1 MPRVFAPVPFRYG
14 VIDYPYGWQDIA
26 DDSLAQTLKGAGYVV
41 DGVFD
46 DPSDIINRLGLLR
59 LDSTTALLKSASGAS
74 FSPVPAVASSINL
87 IVFGDSWEARGNGNG
102 VITSSTRSNSV
113 VTCTW
118 AGHGLA
124 TGMIATTGNFADA
137 TFAGINVSITRIDA
151 NNISYVAPGPD
162 GSTTN
167 LDGLSNGST
176 KKPMTGL
183 SRATLV
189 DNGYLGKLKSVS
201 KGVVNIVHNGGMP
214 GQTAADGL
222 LRFYSEASKVP
233 NARGVIL
240 HFGPNDFASGNRSAD
255 QVLADIAGIC
265 LQARL
270 LGLVVWLL
278 AVGPWI
284 TGGTNTSRLEAL
296 RFNRLARAYAA
307 STPNVEFVDIGVDLI
322 DPLNATI
329 NYPKANMI
337 LGGADNFHP
346 APKGCSLIAKRIW
359 SRVSYRFGPL
369 PLYVQS
375 QHDNYN
381 ANNLSRQIMD
391 NAPWTATGGTVNAP
405 ATGTAPAGYSVSA
418 NNQSG
423 TGTFSCSSA
432 ARADGL
438 GYDLTF
444 SAQAGGGSDT
454 MTINYQSNV
463 SATRF
468 SPGDKLRVVFELTLA
483 GTNGANLKGYLAGL
497 YFQGGTVNPSINI
510 ISPTATSAADFG
522 AVDETLPIISED
534 ITVPADGST
543 GFGFQ
548 FILLF
553 SAGGTALTGKF
564 GVHSI
569 EKQ

>member
-46 DPSDIINRLGLLR
+46 DPSDIIKRLGLLR
-59 LDSTTALLKSASGAS
+59 LDTSTALLTGPNGATFAAAPALASAAR
-74 FSPVPAVASSINL
+74 VML
-87 IVFGDSWEARGNGNG
+87 LGDSWEARGNGTG
-102 VITSSTRSNSV
+102 VITAASRSNNV

-118 AGHGLA
+118 TGHGLA
-124 TGMIATTGNFADA
+124 TGMIVTTGNFADS
-137 TFAGINVSITRIDA
+137 TFAGINVTMTRIDA

-183 SRATLV
+183 SRATMA
-189 DNGYLGKLKSVS
+189 DYGYISKLKSVS
-201 KGVVNIVHNGGMP
+201 KGVIDVVHNGGMP

-222 LRFYSEASKVP
+222 QRFYSEATKI
-233 NARGVIL
+233 AGLRGVIL
-240 HFGPNDFASGNRSAD
+240 HFGQNDFANAGRSAD
-255 QVLADIAGIC
+255 QTLADIAAIC

-270 LGLVVWLL
+270 LGLWVAVLG
-278 AVGPWI
+278 VGPWI
-284 TGGTNTSRLEAL
+284 SGGTNTSRLEAL

-307 STPNVEFVDIGVDLI
+307 STPNVDFVDIGADLV

-337 LGGADNFHP
+337 LAGSDNFHP
-346 APKGCSLIAKRIW
+346 APKGCSLIAKRTWARI
-359 SRVSYRFGPL
+359 SYKFGPL
-369 PLYVQS
+369 PIYVQS

-468 SPGDKLRVVFELTLA
+468 SPGDKLRVIFELTLA